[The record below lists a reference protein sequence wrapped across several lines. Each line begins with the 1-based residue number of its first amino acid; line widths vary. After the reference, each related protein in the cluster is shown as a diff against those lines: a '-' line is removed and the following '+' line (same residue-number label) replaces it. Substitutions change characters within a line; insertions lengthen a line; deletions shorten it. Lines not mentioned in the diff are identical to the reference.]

1 AALPRAVA
9 IEFVSKDFGKI
20 RREFTLTTGESS

>member
-1 AALPRAVA
+1 VA